1 MLRLPPFAYLAP
13 KTVNDAVRMMADH
26 GPDAMLVAGGT
37 DLYPN
42 MKRRQFEPKV
52 LVGLRGIKELHG
64 VSGDPK
70 RGVAVGAGTTL
81 THLSG
86 HQVIQACYPA
96 LSRAAGLVSTP
107 HLRNVGTIGGNV
119 CLDTRCNY
127 YNQNFEWRQAI
138 GFCMKK
144 DGDICLVAPGSP
156 KCWAISSSDSA
167 PVLWSLGARVRLLGP
182 KGEREI
188 PIEALFQDDGISYLT
203 KAPDEVLT
211 HIRLPETN
219 GWRSTYWKLRRRGAF
234 DFPILGVAVALRME
248 GEVVRDARIVF
259 GAVACQP
266 RESKEAADLLR
277 GQRLTRE
284 LIADVAQLA
293 SRPAKPLDNTD
304 LTHPY
309 RKRMSKVYVARAL
322 RELAGLPIL
331 EGVVDV
337 AR

>member
-1 MLRLPPFAYLAP
+1 MMRLPPFQYLAP
-13 KTVNDAVRMMADH
+13 RSVKDAVRLLAEH
-26 GPDAMLVAGGT
+26 GQDAMVVAGGT
-37 DLYPN
+37 DLFPN

-52 LVGLRGIKELHG
+52 LVGLRAIKEQVG
-64 VSGDPK
+64 VSGDAR
-70 RGVAVGAGTTL
+70 RGLTIGAGTTL
-81 THLSG
+81 TALRN
-86 HQVIQACYPA
+86 HQEIQAHYPA
-96 LSRAAGLVSTP
+96 LARAARLISTP
-107 HLRNVGTIGGNV
+107 QLQNMGTIGGNV

-127 YNQNFEWRQAI
+127 YNQSYHWRKSI

-144 DGDICLVAPGSP
+144 DGDICLVAPGSS

-167 PVLWSLGARVRLLGP
+167 PVLWSLAARVTLLGP

-188 PIEALFQDDGISYLT
+188 PITELFQDDGINYLT

-211 HIRLPETN
+211 HIRLPETD

-248 GEVVRDARIVF
+248 GDVVRDARIVF

-266 RESKEAADLLR
+266 RESKEGSDALR
-277 GQRLTRE
+277 GQRLTPE
-284 LIADVAQLA
+284 LIAEVAQVA

-322 RELAGLPIL
+322 RELAGLPIVQGN
-331 EGVVDV
+331 ES
-337 AR
+337 

>member
-1 MLRLPPFAYLAP
+1 MMRLPPFQYFAP
-13 KTVNDAVRMMADH
+13 RSVEDAVRLLVEH
-26 GPDAMLVAGGT
+26 GQDAMVVAGGT

-52 LVGLRGIKELHG
+52 LVGLRGIRELAG
-64 VSGDPK
+64 VSGDPR
-70 RGVAVGAGTTL
+70 RGLTIGAGTTL
-81 THLSG
+81 TAVSRHREILT
-86 HQVIQACYPA
+86 HYPA
-96 LSRAAGLVSTP
+96 LARAARLISTP
-107 HLRNVGTIGGNV
+107 QLQNMGTIGGNV

-127 YNQNFEWRQAI
+127 YNQSYHWRKSI

-188 PIEALFQDDGISYLT
+188 PITELFQDDGINYLT

-211 HIRLPETN
+211 HIRLPEPD

-234 DFPILGVAVALRME
+234 DFPILGVAVALRTE
-248 GEVVRDARIVF
+248 GDVVRDARIVF

-266 RESKEAADLLR
+266 RESKEAAEALR
-277 GQRLTRE
+277 GHRLTPE
-284 LIADVAQLA
+284 LIAEVAQVA

-322 RELAGLPIL
+322 RELAGLPIRED
-331 EGVVDV
+331 EGS
-337 AR
+337 